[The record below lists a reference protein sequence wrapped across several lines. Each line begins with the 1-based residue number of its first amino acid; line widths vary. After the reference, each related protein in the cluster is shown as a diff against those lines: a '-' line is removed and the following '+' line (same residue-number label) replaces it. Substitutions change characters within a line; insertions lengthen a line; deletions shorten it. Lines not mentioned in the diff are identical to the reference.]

1 MKTKPAET
9 IDFRELRTVEE
20 IEKLNPGAFPNDR
33 LRYLIEHAAE
43 NGLRRCLVRLG
54 PRSILIHEPR
64 FNEWLTDR
72 LGLSA

>member
-1 MKTKPAET
+1 MKPV
-9 IDFRELRTVEE
+9 DFRELRTVEQ
-20 IEKLNPGAFPNDR
+20 IEASNPGAFPNDR
-33 LRYLIEHAAE
+33 LRYLLEHAE
-43 NGLRRCLVRLG
+43 RNGLARCIVRLG